1 MADEEL
7 EALRQQR
14 LAELQAKHGVRRG
27 GSRPAAVLPPPLPG
41 SATVPCR
48 RAGGGGRALGGACPS
63 ARASWGGRSGHGGE
77 EGTRREEASPGI
89 KAPAGARGWGEAGK
103 RSDRARGFLLET
115 SPSAASVTGARRGRG
130 VRTGRA
136 PPQAFFSSLLSS
148 PAAGAVSAFR
158 APWACLLLPALG
170 ALAAALEGSAHNP
183 SLLHHLFPCHSQF

>member
-41 SATVPCR
+41 SATAPCR

-89 KAPAGARGWGEAGK
+89 KAPAGARGWGEAVRPCPGLFAGNVAECSLGDW
-103 RSDRARGFLLET
+103 RPARAGGEDRPG
-115 SPSAASVTGARRGRG
+115 
-130 VRTGRA
+130 A
-136 PPQAFFSSLLSS
+136 PPGLLLFSPLLSCCRS
-148 PAAGAVSAFR
+148 SQRLQG
-158 APWACLLLPALG
+158 ALG
-170 ALAAALEGSAHNP
+170 LPPATCLGCPGCCLGRFSA
-183 SLLHHLFPCHSQF
+183 

>member
-27 GSRPAAVLPPPLPG
+27 GSHPAAVLPPPLPG
-41 SATVPCR
+41 SATAPCR

-136 PPQAFFSSLLSS
+136 PPQAFFSSLLSCCRS
-148 PAAGAVSAFR
+148 SQRLQG
-158 APWACLLLPALG
+158 ALG
-170 ALAAALEGSAHNP
+170 LPPATCLGCPGCCLGRFSA
-183 SLLHHLFPCHSQF
+183 